1 MTTSTPK
8 PAGHIDWIERAAVG
22 ASILCLIHCLALP
35 ILLAALPALSTIL
48 SVPESIHVWILAFAI
63 PAAGAALV
71 TGYRRHMARYP
82 MVMGVIGLAFMAI
95 GAFVFARQWLETPT
109 TVFGSITLASA
120 HVINWRLRHRGH
132 AH

>member
-109 TVFGSITLASA
+109 TVFGSTTLASA

>member
-82 MVMGVIGLAFMAI
+82 MVMGVIGLTFMAI
-95 GAFVFARQWLETPT
+95 GAFVFAQQWLETPI

>member
-22 ASILCLIHCLALP
+22 ASILCLIHCLTLP

-82 MVMGVIGLAFMAI
+82 MVMGVIGLTFMAI
-95 GAFVFARQWLETPT
+95 GAFVFAQQWLETPI